1 MTDSKV
7 RVVHYLNQFFAGIGG
22 EEQAGHPVEVRPG
35 AAGPGRALQA
45 RLAGQGDIVATLIGG
60 DSYVNE
66 QREAAE
72 AALRA
77 ALTEWRPDVLV
88 AGPAFNAGRYGL
100 ACSLV
105 CRIAHDLGVPA
116 VTGMYPE
123 NPGLTGERLHMVAVP
138 TSDRP
143 LDMQV
148 ALAAM
153 ARLAL
158 KLGRDE
164 ALGPAAAEGYLPR
177 GLRVFSQRE
186 APGYQRA
193 LDMLVAKLNGQ
204 PFQTEVP
211 IQVPERVAPAAPIA
225 DLRSAQI
232 ALVSTGGLI
241 PKGNPERQL
250 NGNPH
255 RYYRY
260 SVVDRSTL
268 MPHDWEAFHGG
279 YFNGT
284 ASENPNYICPLRHL
298 RHLEAEGVIGGV
310 FPDIFTMPGVATPVD
325 KSMAFGDQLGT
336 ELREGGADGCFL
348 VAT

>member
-1 MTDSKV
+1 MSDSKV

-22 EEQAGHPVEVRPG
+22 EEQAGHPVEARAG
-35 AAGPGRALQA
+35 AAGPGRAMQA
-45 RLAGQGDIVATLIGG
+45 QLAGQGDIVATLIGG

-66 QREAAE
+66 EGKAAE

-77 ALTEWRPDVLV
+77 ALTEWQPDVLV

-105 CRIAHDLGVPA
+105 CRIAHDLDIPA

-123 NPGLTGERLHMVAVP
+123 NPALAGERLHMVAVP

-143 LDMQV
+143 LDMQA

-158 KLGRDE
+158 KLGRGED
-164 ALGPAAAEGYLPR
+164 LGPAEEEGYLPR

-193 LDMLVAKLNGQ
+193 LDMLVAKLNGR
-204 PFQTEVP
+204 PFRTEVP
-211 IQVPERVAPAAPIA
+211 IQVPERVDPAAPIA
-225 DLRSAQI
+225 DLPSAQI
-232 ALVSTGGLI
+232 ALVSLGGLI

-260 SVVDRSTL
+260 SVEGKSRLT
-268 MPHDWEAFHGG
+268 PQDWEAFHGG

-298 RHLEAEGVIGGV
+298 RHLEAEGIIGGV

-325 KSMAFGDQLGT
+325 KSKAFGDQLGT
-336 ELREGGADGCFL
+336 ELREGGADACFL

>member
-1 MTDSKV
+1 MADKNI
-7 RVVHYLNQFFAGIGG
+7 RVLHYLNQFFAGIGG
-22 EEQAGHPVEVRPG
+22 EEKAGHPLEARPG
-35 AAGPGRALQA
+35 ATGPGRALQA
-45 RLAGQGDIVATLIGG
+45 SLDGHGEVVASLIGG
-60 DSYVNE
+60 DNYVSE

-72 AALRA
+72 AVLRA
-77 ALTEWRPDVLV
+77 ALAEWQPDVLV

-100 ACSLV
+100 GCNLACQV
-105 CRIAHDLGVPA
+105 ANDAGVPA
-116 VTGMYPE
+116 VTGMFSE
-123 NPGLTGERLHMVAVP
+123 NPGVAGERLHMVIVP

-143 LDMQV
+143 LDMQP

-158 KLGRDE
+158 KLGRGE
-164 ALGPAAAEGYLPR
+164 ALGPAEVEGYMPR
-177 GLRVFSQRE
+177 GLRVMGKRE
-186 APGYQRA
+186 APGYMRA
-193 LDMLVAKLNGQ
+193 LDMLVAKLNGH

-211 IQVPERVAPAAPIA
+211 IQAPERVEPAPPIA
-225 DLRSAQI
+225 DLRSAKI

-260 SVVDRSTL
+260 SVAGQSELT
-268 MPHDWEAFHGG
+268 PEDWEAFHGG
-279 YFNGT
+279 YFNET
-284 ASENPNYICPLRHL
+284 SSENPNYICPLRQL
-298 RHLEAEGVIGGV
+298 RHFEAEGVVGGV

-325 KSMAFGDQLGT
+325 KSKAFGDQLGR
-336 ELREGGADGCFL
+336 ELREDGADGCFL

>member
-1 MTDSKV
+1 MTGSKI

-22 EEQAGHPVEVRPG
+22 EDQAGHPVEVRPG
-35 AAGPGRALQA
+35 TAGPGRALQA
-45 RLAGQGDIVATLIGG
+45 RFDGQGEVVASLIGG
-60 DSYVNE
+60 DNHVNE
-66 QREAAE
+66 KPDAAR
-72 AALRA
+72 AAIRA
-77 ALTEWRPDVLV
+77 ALAKWEPDVLV

-100 ACSLV
+100 GCNLACRV
-105 CRIAHDLGVPA
+105 AHDLGVPA

-123 NPGLTGERLHMVAVP
+123 NPGAAGERLHMVAVP

-143 LDMQV
+143 LDMQT

-164 ALGPAAAEGYLPR
+164 ALGPAEAEGYMPR
-177 GLRVFSQRE
+177 GLRVMGKRE
-186 APGYQRA
+186 TPGYKRA

-211 IQVPERVAPAAPIA
+211 IQAPERVDPAPPIA
-225 DLRSAQI
+225 DLRSANI
-232 ALVSTGGLI
+232 ALVSLGGLI

-260 SVVDRSTL
+260 SVADMSELTPRN
-268 MPHDWEAFHGG
+268 WEAFHGG
-279 YFNGT
+279 YFNET

-298 RHLEAEGVIGGV
+298 RHFEAEGVVGEV
-310 FPDIFTMPGVATPVD
+310 YPDIFTMPGVATPVD
-325 KSMAFGDQLGT
+325 KSKAFGDQLGR